1 MGLLNKMLT
10 AIRGGAREVGENIVD
25 ANGIR
30 IFEQEINDAE
40 TELEKGKRDLTS
52 VVAKEMEAKRN
63 VANLTDEIVKHEKY
77 AKDALDQK
85 NEELALEVAQK
96 IAELTSQLGI
106 QVKAEE
112 SFKNHAAKLK
122 DLIKKTQKSLAS
134 MKREL
139 VMVKTT
145 DSVQKATTA
154 ITSNYASSNSKL
166 LSAKESLDRIQKRQ
180 QDLDDR
186 LVAGGELYDEFEGKD
201 LEAKL
206 KDAGIVE
213 NDNSA
218 QDILE
223 RLRSNKTGE

>member
-1 MGLLNKMLT
+1 MGLFNKMLT
-10 AIRGGAREVGENIVD
+10 AIRGGAREVGESIVD

-30 IFEQEINDAE
+30 IFEQEIKDAE
-40 TELEKGKRDLTS
+40 NELEKAKRDLTS

-63 VANLTDEIVKHEKY
+63 VANLRDNIVKHEKY
-77 AKDALDQK
+77 AKDALEQS
-85 NEELALEVAQK
+85 NEELALEVAEK
-96 IAELTSQLGI
+96 ISELTSQLSTQI
-106 QVKAEE
+106 KAEE
-112 SFKNHAAKLK
+112 SFKNHAKKLK
-122 DLIKKTQKSLAS
+122 SLIKKTQKSLAN
-134 MKREL
+134 MKRQL

-186 LVAGGELYDEFEGKD
+186 LVAGNDLYDEFEGKG
-201 LEAKL
+201 LEDKL
-206 KDAGIVE
+206 REAGIVE

-218 QDILE
+218 KDILDK
-223 RLRSNKTGE
+223 LRSSKASE

>member
-1 MGLLNKMLT
+1 MGLFNKMLT
-10 AIRGGAREVGENIVD
+10 AIRGGAREVGETIVD

-40 TELEKGKRDLTS
+40 NELEKGKRDLTA

-63 VANLTDEIVKHEKY
+63 IANLNDEIAKHEKY
-77 AKDALDQK
+77 AKDALAQQ

-96 IAELTSQLGI
+96 ISELTIQLET

-112 SFKNHAAKLK
+112 SFKKHAAKLK
-122 DLIKKTQKSLAS
+122 DLIKSTQKSLAN
-134 MKREL
+134 MRRQL

-145 DSVQKATTA
+145 ESVHKATTA

-186 LVAGGELYDEFEGKD
+186 LAAGSELFDEFEGND
-201 LEAKL
+201 LEDKL
-206 KDAGIVE
+206 RDAGIVE

-218 QDILE
+218 QDILDK
-223 RLRSNKTGE
+223 LRSNKEG